1 MKIGILTYHRVVN
14 SGSVMQA
21 YCVQKILENLGE
33 NCQIEIIDYIPSLL
47 LKKICRSYI
56 KKKFSIA
63 IGNLHH
69 TKLLYSFVSNN
80 CNLSSKIISDDLNR
94 IKKKIKKNKYDT
106 IVVDCWAPWCG
117 PCRMI
122 GPIIEELASELQGK
136 IVFGKLNVDEN
147 QTTAMNYRIMSIP
160 SLLVFKK
167 GKHIDTIVGAIP
179 KQQLQSKLE
188 TYI

>member
-1 MKIGILTYHRVVN
+1 MNDELEAIKRNKLEEMKKRYLYGDNKMENMPNTPLTITDAN
-14 SGSVMQA
+14 FS
-21 YCVQKILENLGE
+21 EN
-33 NCQIEIIDYIPSLL
+33 ID
-47 LKKICRSYI
+47 
-56 KKKFSIA
+56 
-63 IGNLHH
+63 
-69 TKLLYSFVSNN
+69 
-80 CNLSSKIISDDLNR
+80 
-94 IKKKIKKNKYDT
+94 KYDT

-122 GPIIEELASELQGK
+122 DPIIEELASELQGK

-179 KQQLQSKLE
+179 KQQLQSKLK
-188 TYI
+188 TYM